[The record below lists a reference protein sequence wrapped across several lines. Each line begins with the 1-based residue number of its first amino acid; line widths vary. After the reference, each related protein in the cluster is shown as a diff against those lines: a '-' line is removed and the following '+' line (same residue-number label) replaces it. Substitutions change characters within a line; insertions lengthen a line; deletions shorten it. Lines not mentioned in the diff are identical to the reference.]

1 MAAIDTRTN
10 RLSEQE
16 LADIRN
22 EQAKAAIQ
30 AAALI
35 ELAKAKLRSAIESG
49 DIGTLKDVVV
59 TLDVVSDKIEEAIV

>member
-22 EQAKAAIQ
+22 EQEKAAIQ